1 MLGHFGVTLVSLGR
15 HFAHFGVTL
24 GSLWVPEGCSGLT
37 LVHFQETFIF
47 QIDFNDLPKSG
58 VNCGSLWVTLGSL
71 LAYEDD
77 FGAILRSLRHHFWHV
92 KATLESLFAYDDDF
106 VATLG
111 SFCVHF
117 WHVRAA
123 LGAFGRHF
131 GATLGAPAAYENDF
145 GATLG
150 SFWGQSGVSLGI
162 CG

>member
-1 MLGHFGVTLVSLGR
+1 MLRKSQTPEIQAEETNFDVLRRDTQWAAQDIFFSPEK
-15 HFAHFGVTL
+15 
-24 GSLWVPEGCSGLT
+24 GSPPKIWVLERW
-37 LVHFQETFIF
+37 
-47 QIDFNDLPKSG
+47 
-58 VNCGSLWVTLGSL
+58 NCVSLWVTLGSL
-71 LAYEDD
+71 SAYEDD

-92 KATLESLFAYDDDF
+92 EATLESLFAYDDDF

-131 GATLGAPAAYENDF
+131 RIALRALAAYGNDF
-145 GATLG
+145 GVTLDH
-150 SFWGQSGVSLGI
+150 FEVSWGI